1 MKKIIVLLMFFMLSA
16 CGSSSDDSDSD
27 AKKEIVQME
36 QGKLYSIKS
45 GWKLNKTSANTR
57 IRMTE
62 EIARDG
68 VFIELLSGSAEI
80 KKD

>member
-16 CGSSSDDSDSD
+16 CGSSSNDSDSD
-27 AKKEIVQME
+27 AKKEIIQME

-62 EIARDG
+62 EIARGG